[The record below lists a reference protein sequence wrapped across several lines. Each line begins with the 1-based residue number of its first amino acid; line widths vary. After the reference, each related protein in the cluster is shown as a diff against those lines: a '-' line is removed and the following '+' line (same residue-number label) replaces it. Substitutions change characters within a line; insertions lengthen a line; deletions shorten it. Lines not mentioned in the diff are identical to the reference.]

1 MAYSPY
7 ISNVEAW
14 KHEFTQPNYKYK
26 NFYTLK
32 RSGQHGEKMD
42 SIKLVTPTEQ
52 AVERAKSALEE
63 NDKLEKF
70 IPHEYIKKVVSK
82 SKPQSTIKRRKSKT
96 STSKTSRKKGTSFR
110 K

>member
-1 MAYSPY
+1 MSYSPY

-32 RSGQHGEKMD
+32 NSSQHGEKMD

-52 AVERAKSALEE
+52 VVERAKSALQE
-63 NDKLEKF
+63 NDRLEK
-70 IPHEYIKKVVSK
+70 ILPRKYIKRVTKKKKHQSTSGHRKKKSSIKK
-82 SKPQSTIKRRKSKT
+82 SKA
-96 STSKTSRKKGTSFR
+96 FR